1 MTHTISMRLFHGT
14 DNAEIQRPTVLTLG
28 VFDGLHLG
36 HQLIM
41 RTVVERAKATD
52 AVPTVITFDPHPRAV
67 LHPES
72 APPLLQTLDQKVE
85 GFGVLGIEQTIVVR
99 FDEAFSQIWAE
110 DFLREVVKERLHA
123 REVYLGC
130 GFAFGHDRQ
139 GNIELLRRVSG
150 ELGFFAD
157 EVPEVRFRNQRVSS
171 SKVRQLLA
179 AGKVNL
185 ARRLLGRPYGVE
197 GRVEKGAQRGRT
209 LGFPTANLHPRN
221 RVIPRNGVYVTG
233 TLIDGNWRRSV
244 TNVGL
249 RPTFDTGTEPSVET
263 FVIDWAGD
271 LYGDVVRVRFL
282 HRLRDEKKFGS
293 VPELKAQIERDVNR
307 AQSYFE
313 REAARD
319 RLSLV

>member
-1 MTHTISMRLFHGT
+1 MRLFHGT

-41 RTVVERAKATD
+41 RTVVERAHQTG

-85 GFGVLGIEQTIVVR
+85 GFGVLGIVQTIVIR
-99 FDEAFSQIWAE
+99 FDKLFSQIRAG
-110 DFLREVVKERLHA
+110 DFLSDVVKDRLHA
-123 REVYLGC
+123 REVYLGR
-130 GFAFGHDRQ
+130 GFAFGHDRE
-139 GNIELLRRVSG
+139 GDIELLRSVSQK
-150 ELGFFAD
+150 LGFFAD
-157 EVPEVRFRNQRVSS
+157 EVPEVQFRNQRVSS
-171 SKVRQLLA
+171 SKVRHLLA
-179 AGKVNL
+179 EGKVNL

-197 GRVEKGAQRGRT
+197 GRVEKGAERGRT
-209 LGFPTANLHPRN
+209 LGFPTANLHPKN

-233 TLIDGNWRRSV
+233 TLIDGQWRRSV
-244 TNVGL
+244 TNVGV
-249 RPTFDTGTEPSVET
+249 RPTFDAGTEPSVET

-282 HRLRDEKKFGS
+282 HRLRDERKFDS
-293 VPELKAQIERDVNR
+293 VVELQTQIERDVNR
-307 AQSYFE
+307 AQSYFG
-313 REAARD
+313 RDAARQ
-319 RLSLV
+319 RLALV